1 MIETMQVDNLDFIG
15 NPRSSLLPVRSTL
28 LPKRSRVNVLRA
40 TCQRF
45 LDDLAIRLIRR
56 DLRSG
61 FRRLVVAAPAIYITV
76 EHKLPDC

>member
-15 NPRSSLLPVRSTL
+15 NPRSSLLLVRGTL

-56 DLRSG
+56 DLRPSIPTFSG
-61 FRRLVVAAPAIYITV
+61 GRSCNL
-76 EHKLPDC
+76 HHC